1 MWITNPQK
9 KNERKRKSDGSAAA
23 AAAVD
28 AESEKNRITP
38 KALKCIPEHDIY
50 L

>member
-1 MWITNPQK
+1 MK
-9 KNERKRKSDGSAAA
+9 ERESSDGSAAAA

>member
-1 MWITNPQK
+1 MK
-9 KNERKRKSDGSAAA
+9 ERESSDGSTA

-28 AESEKNRITP
+28 AESEQNRITP

>member
-1 MWITNPQK
+1 MK
-9 KNERKRKSDGSAAA
+9 ERESSDGSAAA

-28 AESEKNRITP
+28 AESEQNRITP

>member
-1 MWITNPQK
+1 MK
-9 KNERKRKSDGSAAA
+9 ERESSDGSAAAA

-28 AESEKNRITP
+28 AESEQNRITP